1 MQQGYPGGQ
10 GFVFP
15 CTGWYNITVAGAA
28 GGRGLCNPEKGK
40 GVVTSGRLYVEKGVN
55 DSVLVMV
62 GQQGKGPCDV
72 DSTPHCAYQMSP
84 IQHLLQNATLNGSTK
99 LLLMQYNT
107 VGGSEGGASMLWP
120 PDSKWQI

>member
-1 MQQGYPGGQ
+1 M
-10 GFVFP
+10 FTR
-15 CTGWYNITVAGAA
+15 TGWYNITVAGAA

-72 DSTPHCAYQMSP
+72 DSTPTVLTGCLQYHICCRM
-84 IQHLLQNATLNGSTK
+84 LL
-99 LLLMQYNT
+99 
-107 VGGSEGGASMLWP
+107 
-120 PDSKWQI
+120 